1 MHWPAIVALLG
12 REGRLDLPGSSDRQ
26 SAVWASLARP
36 YLDFLQRHAA
46 ALFERRLSC
55 LVRGSV
61 ELRLMGDG
69 TEQKAACRISSA
81 FGWRNFRPR
90 QTVGVLIPCKSKEAS
105 NG

>member
-26 SAVWASLARP
+26 SAVGASLARP
-36 YLDFLQRHAA
+36 YLDFLQRHPA

-61 ELRLMGDG
+61 ELRLMGG
-69 TEQKAACRISSA
+69 TGLNR
-81 FGWRNFRPR
+81 RPR
-90 QTVGVLIPCKSKEAS
+90 VAYRAHSAAGTLDRAKPLVF
-105 NG
+105 